1 MSLLSLPR
9 RLLHFTGLAI
19 FSLIIYACVVFASS
33 ATTLDQLS
41 VTTAYICVLLM
52 ATALLIGPSRVLRSG
67 APNPVNIYM
76 RRDIGIWAAL
86 SGLAHLIL
94 GTVQSMNA
102 AYISQYVE
110 INNAV
115 PSESARLELFLWGSV
130 TAFVVGILLLLL
142 LSLSSDAALRVLGTR
157 WWKRLQRFAYLAFVL
172 TVFHGLMFQV
182 LEGRS
187 ISLIVLLAMIF
198 IAVLLV
204 QVAGF
209 MAGRRQH

>member
-19 FSLIIYACVVFASS
+19 FSLIIYACVVVASS
-33 ATTLDQLS
+33 ASTLDQLS
-41 VTTAYICVLLM
+41 VTTAYICVLSM

-86 SGLAHLIL
+86 SGLAHLVL
-94 GTVQSMNA
+94 GTVQSMNT

-110 INNAV
+110 INNAA
-115 PSESARLELFLWGSV
+115 PSESTRFELFLWGSV
-130 TAFVVGILLLLL
+130 TAFVVGIVLLLL
-142 LSLSSDAALRVLGTR
+142 LSLSNDAALRVLGTR

-187 ISLIVLLAMIF
+187 IALIVLLAMIF